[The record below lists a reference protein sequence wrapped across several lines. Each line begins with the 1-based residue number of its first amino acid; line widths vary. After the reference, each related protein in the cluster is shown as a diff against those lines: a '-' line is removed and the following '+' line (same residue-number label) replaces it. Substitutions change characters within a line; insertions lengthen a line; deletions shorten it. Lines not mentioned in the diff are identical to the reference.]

1 MEWRLQPHGIEAAAT
16 WNGGC
21 NHMGSRLQP
30 HGMEAVTTWDRGCNR
45 VRVDGVD
52 AVDGHALAVVAL
64 EVGGQY
70 LVEVSPL
77 LGDEQ

>member
-1 MEWRLQPHGIEAAAT
+1 MVWRLQPHGIEVMEAAT
-16 WNGGC
+16 T
-21 NHMGSRLQP
+21 R
-30 HGMEAVTTWDRGCNR
+30 DRGCRR

-70 LVEVSPL
+70 LVEVTPTIVSIAIVSTATASRK
-77 LGDEQ
+77 